1 MKKVLSLL
9 TALVLGLG
17 IQANAT
23 VLFTS
28 NFDSFTDGATS
39 VNGGTL
45 NLSSFGLPTTYG
57 FIRNDGTGGKAL
69 NIYGGDAHNGANT
82 GVIGVLASEL
92 AAGNSL
98 LRMTGRYRTT
108 AAYDDTAWNQTAKIQ
123 FQNLPNYWIY
133 NELVISAATDWQNF
147 TLDLNLAGLATDH
160 PHINQIQAN
169 FWIGGNNPGQFQ
181 VDDLTIQTVP
191 EPSSATLMGLG
202 VAGLLAFRR
211 RRKV

>member
-28 NFDSFTDGATS
+28 NFDGFGDGVTE
-39 VNGGTL
+39 VNGGSITL
-45 NLSSFGLPTTYG
+45 RAYGLPTEYG

-69 NIYGGDAHNGANT
+69 NIYGGQAHNGANT
-82 GVIGVLASEL
+82 GAIAGLASEL
-92 AAGNSL
+92 TAGNGL

-108 AAYDDTAWNQTAKIQ
+108 AAYNDVPWNQTAKIQ
-123 FQNLPNYWIY
+123 FQNTINYDAY
-133 NELVISAATDWQNF
+133 NQIEITTATDWQNF
-147 TLDLNLAGLATDH
+147 TLDLDLAGLAAG
-160 PHINQIQAN
+160 HINTVQAN
-169 FWIGGNNPGQFQ
+169 FYIGGNAPGQFQ
-181 VDDLTIQTVP
+181 VDNLTIQTIP

-202 VAGLLAFRR
+202 VAGLLAFRL